1 MERNDADRLLTQL
14 YEGNGL
20 FAKIIDTPADEA
32 FRNGV
37 IIKGNISADGIE
49 YATDYLEWLHWD
61 ETATA
66 AVKWARL
73 YGGSV
78 VVMLIDDGGG
88 INEPLNWD
96 NIRSVDGLRVYDRSI
111 IRPDH
116 AGFDGSRH
124 RMPEHYHIFS
134 QYGTFT
140 AHASRCLVFRNGSR
154 LHERS
159 TEMHLWPWAIPEGYR
174 IMEALQ
180 NAEVSHGNAVRLLD
194 RSIQPIHKIR
204 GLSQMLATSEGMAQ
218 VGRQMEVV
226 DLARGLFN
234 TIAVDIENDYNFR
247 GAIPEGIGKIVDV
260 SDRMLSAVTG
270 IPEIILWGKP
280 IGYNNPGHS
289 WAGYDYASMRNWQDY
304 ISRIQGGMI
313 RHNLSRLLS
322 VIFQVG
328 VNCGKFAKVPPFQIQ
343 FISGL
348 NGSELR
354 AQRRHDRND
363 HGEDV
368 DIALAEARKQLAKAK
383 TAEMYM
389 DMGVIQPGEVRKSL
403 YRK

>member
-174 IMEALQ
+174 ILEALH
-180 NAEVSHGNAVRLLD
+180 NAEASHGNALHFLD

-204 GLSQMLATSEGMAQ
+204 GLSQMLSTSDGVEQ
-218 VGRQMEVV
+218 VSRQLEVA
-226 DLARGLFN
+226 DLARGLLN
-234 TIAVDIENDYNFR
+234 TIPVDMENDFYFLT
-247 GAIPEGIGKIVDV
+247 AIPDGIREIVNV

-270 IPEIILWGKP
+270 IPEIVLWGKP
-280 IGYNNPGHS
+280 IDYERPGQMWRTQARSTLENWYSFIGSIQTGMVKNN
-289 WAGYDYASMRNWQDY
+289 
-304 ISRIQGGMI
+304 
-313 RHNLSRLLS
+313 LLRLLS
-322 VIFQVG
+322 I
-328 VNCGKFAKVPPFQIQ
+328 I
-343 FISGL
+343 
-348 NGSELR
+348 LR
-354 AQRRHDRND
+354 AGIYS
-363 HGEDV
+363 GELDKLPHFDIEFSPLWCV
-368 DIALAEARKQLAKAK
+368 DALDLADIDLAKAQQDLAKAK
-383 TAEMYM
+383 TAQLYM

>member
-1 MERNDADRLLTQL
+1 MERNEADRLLTQL

-20 FAKIIDTPADEA
+20 FAKIIDTPAEEA
-32 FRNGV
+32 FRRGFT
-37 IIKGNISADGIE
+37 IKGDISGDGIE
-49 YATDYLEWLHWD
+49 YALDCLEWLHWE
-61 ETATA
+61 ETAET

-78 VVMLIDDGGG
+78 VVMLINDGGG
-88 INEPLNWD
+88 IEEPLNWN

-140 AHASRCLVFRNGSR
+140 AHASRCLVFRNGSA

-159 TEMHLWPWAIPEGYR
+159 TEMHLWPWGIPEGYR
-174 IMEALQ
+174 VVEALQ
-180 NAEVSHGNAVRLLD
+180 NAEMSHGNALHFLD
-194 RSIQPIHKIR
+194 RSIQPVYKIR
-204 GLSQMLATSEGMAQ
+204 GLSQMLSTAEGMEQ
-218 VGRQMEVV
+218 VGRQLEII
-226 DLARGLFN
+226 DLARGLLN
-234 TIAVDIENDYNFR
+234 TIPVDMDNDFYFR
-247 GAIPEGIGKIVDV
+247 TAIPEGIGKIVDV

-270 IPEIILWGKP
+270 IPESILWGKP
-280 IGYNNPGHS
+280 IGYGNPGHS

-304 ISRIQGGMI
+304 ISRIQNGSI
-313 RHNLSRLLS
+313 RHNLSQLLS
-322 VIFQVG
+322 VIFRAS
-328 VNCGKFAKVPPFQIQ
+328 VNCGKFANVPSFQVH
-343 FISGL
+343 FLSGL
-348 NGSELR
+348 NGSKLR
-354 AQRRHDRND
+354 AQRLHARDD

-383 TAEMYM
+383 TAELYM

-403 YRK
+403 FRK